1 LWIWQ
6 LKKNTCNQPK
16 DQVTF
21 CTIPIATKG
30 TRPGSQSHH
39 GAVAV
44 AQGREH
50 VPLHSEVRL
59 EGAQVSGGELAPERA
74 GSRWYQ
80 AGSPP
85 SGARHGHCP
94 TF

>member
-1 LWIWQ
+1 
-6 LKKNTCNQPK
+6 
-16 DQVTF
+16 
-21 CTIPIATKG
+21 
-30 TRPGSQSHH
+30 
-39 GAVAV
+39 VAV